1 MRIKILIILALAA
14 AVLVSST
21 VGTLSSY
28 TTVSSFGTSI
38 VPDPACFSRQVKP
51 PQKQKGPETDS
62 AVQKNEDLQTD
73 GEIN

>member
-28 TTVSSFGTSI
+28 TTVSSFGTSV
-38 VPDPACFSRQVKP
+38 VPDPARFSRQAEP
-51 PQKQKGPETDS
+51 PQKQKGRESDGE
-62 AVQKNEDLQTD
+62 VQKNEDLQTD
-73 GEIN
+73 AEKN